1 VSADTEAHIVT
12 DEREEILATYNLCI
26 VGTRQPHLF
35 SLPGLMVLLD
45 RLMEETEENL
55 SDLMPDGLRV
65 VIREWSSDE

>member
-1 VSADTEAHIVT
+1 VSDHIVT

-26 VGTRQPHLF
+26 VGVRRPFPLQLAGVSEF
-35 SLPGLMVLLD
+35 VFGELMK
-45 RLMEETEENL
+45 ETEENL